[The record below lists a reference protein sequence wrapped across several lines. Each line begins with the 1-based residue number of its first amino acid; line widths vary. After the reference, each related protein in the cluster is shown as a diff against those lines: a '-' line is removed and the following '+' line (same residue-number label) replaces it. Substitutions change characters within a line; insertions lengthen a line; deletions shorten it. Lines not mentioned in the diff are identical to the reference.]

1 MPTDS
6 SRVFVIGV
14 PRSGATLLLVSPHSP
29 PGIAADLEPP
39 WFCAHHPRTVGAL
52 VAYLCDDP
60 LCYCANFDGN
70 HNEVFAAARVFVDTP
85 RTSYSRRKGKR
96 ATVVK
101 PLRSYAAPRTSYSR
115 RKGKRLWTKGSLD
128 NPQFDRDPRRN
139 GTPAPSAEGVQ
150 GHLIHYGRAANGKWD
165 AAGANVLIS
174 YGVPVP
180 AGCARIGALR
190 ISRFKCAA

>member
-96 ATVVK
+96 
-101 PLRSYAAPRTSYSR
+101 
-115 RKGKRLWTKGSLD
+115 LWTKGSLD